1 MEYVHAQEVYEVGQ
15 WLWHTWQ
22 SGRFQLTEN
31 QGLNPAIRNF
41 YWTHLLYLSRKNC
54 EAMETTINFYYE
66 IISLLSEQFLVSFV
80 IKNLV
85 I

>member
-41 YWTHLLYLSRKNC
+41 YWTHLLYLSRKHENNVKKRPGN
-54 EAMETTINFYYE
+54 AIRKVHVVR
-66 IISLLSEQFLVSFV
+66 LVE
-80 IKNLV
+80 KGM
-85 I
+85 

>member
-41 YWTHLLYLSRKNC
+41 YWTHLFIVPK
-54 EAMETTINFYYE
+54 
-66 IISLLSEQFLVSFV
+66 
-80 IKNLV
+80 
-85 I
+85 